1 MALTKLEENFRNSGH
16 NHARLSKLVP
26 YSGLILTV
34 TCVVIFLVRVYILE
48 PLVKR
53 FTTQYKLLDQAQR
66 RSFINHYVA
75 ASIKLILV
83 VVAVYPAV
91 MIISGHK
98 NLQSSFG
105 SQKITYGDVLLCVFE
120 VFTSMYIFELFYREK
135 VSCISA
141 AHHIGAI
148 IITQT
153 ATVLFH
159 DPKHRQDAGLEFVLC
174 LLWGIFDILAEF
186 WPHAA
191 VIIYRTWPNQHMMLA
206 NIFLATAILEVI
218 GTVVETVTV
227 FSIFFSLWKEWTIE
241 FKVLSPTLH
250 LLFSCA
256 QLWGARV
263 FWLMS
268 QQHRRAADGS
278 IVEEVASN
286 DAAPA
291 YQQRI
296 VIGKEES
303 CKDYKNGEQM

>member
-1 MALTKLEENFRNSGH
+1 
-16 NHARLSKLVP
+16 
-26 YSGLILTV
+26 
-34 TCVVIFLVRVYILE
+34 
-48 PLVKR
+48 
-53 FTTQYKLLDQAQR
+53 
-66 RSFINHYVA
+66 
-75 ASIKLILV
+75 
-83 VVAVYPAV
+83 
-91 MIISGHK
+91 MIISGHRT
-98 NLQSSFG
+98 LQSSF
-105 SQKITYGDVLLCVFE
+105 STQSVTYGDVLLCVFE

-135 VSCISA
+135 VSYISA

-159 DPKHRQDAGLEFVLC
+159 DPQHRQDAELEFILC

-191 VIIYRTWPNQHMMLA
+191 VIIYRTWPKKHILLA
-206 NIFLATAILEVI
+206 EIFIATAILEII
-218 GTVVETVTV
+218 GTVVETITV

-268 QQHRRAADGS
+268 QQHRKAVDDDDSKGS
-278 IVEEVASN
+278 SSE
-286 DAAPA
+286 DPAPA
-291 YQQRI
+291 YQEH
-296 VIGKEES
+296 VIWNKEDSIEGFQHS
-303 CKDYKNGEQM
+303 EQMV